1 MDMPLLRSFMPHPS
15 PVGLAEKIRSGIA
28 GGSAILLL
36 ALALH
41 YLPLGDY
48 PLVMLGSM
56 AASAVLLFA
65 VPHSPLAQPWN
76 LVGGHL
82 ISALAGWVCILFIHD
97 PFIAAG
103 VAVGAAIF
111 LMHYFNCLHPP
122 GAATALTLVLSSAQF
137 QHSGWQWTLLVV
149 AVNTIISLLLALLIN
164 NMLPGRRYPLQQVVQ
179 TPPKPGPF
187 ITLEQRDLEAALAQM
202 KDVIDVSEEDLAKIY
217 GLALLHAQ
225 ERIETENTAPGKTR

>member
-1 MDMPLLRSFMPHPS
+1 MNMPLLRSFMPHHS
-15 PVGLAEKIRSGIA
+15 PVGLAEKLRSGLA

-82 ISALAGWVCILFIHD
+82 ISALAGWACILFIHD

-149 AVNTIISLLLALLIN
+149 TVNTLISLLLALLIN
-164 NMLPGRRYPLQQVVQ
+164 NMLPGRSYPLPQNAQ

-187 ITLEQRDLEAALAQM
+187 ITLEQRDLESALAQM
-202 KDVIDVSEEDLAKIY
+202 KDVIDVSEEDLSKIY
-217 GLALLHAQ
+217 ELALRHAQ
-225 ERIETENTAPGKTR
+225 DRIEAENTAQGKAR